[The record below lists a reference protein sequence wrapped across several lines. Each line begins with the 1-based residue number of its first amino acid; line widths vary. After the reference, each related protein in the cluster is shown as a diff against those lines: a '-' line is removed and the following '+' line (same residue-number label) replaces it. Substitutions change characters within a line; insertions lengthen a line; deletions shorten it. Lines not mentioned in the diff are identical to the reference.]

1 MLSNMKSMKRKY
13 IKPGISV
20 ERLMNSNSLLI
31 GSNNDPHDQHNS
43 SPIPI
48 YSGGDDNIDEDDV
61 I

>member
-1 MLSNMKSMKRKY
+1 MKLMKREY
-13 IKPGISV
+13 IKPSISV

-31 GSNNDPHDQHNS
+31 GSNNDPNDQHNS

>member
-1 MLSNMKSMKRKY
+1 MKREY
-13 IKPGISV
+13 IKPSISV

-31 GSNNDPHDQHNS
+31 GSNNDPNDQHNS